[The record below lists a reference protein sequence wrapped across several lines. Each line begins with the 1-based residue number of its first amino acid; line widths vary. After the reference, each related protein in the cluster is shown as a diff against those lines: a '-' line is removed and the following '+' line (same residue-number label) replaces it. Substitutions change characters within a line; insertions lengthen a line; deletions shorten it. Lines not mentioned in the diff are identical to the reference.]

1 MENATVFYSNIPV
14 RNTDIVRIGFIQ
26 IKRSKRNTVF
36 EDGIPFLVE
45 CIYNK
50 AMMSLCVFADTK
62 IFFSLLFILRTTGK
76 ESIRMDEFDVIVVGA
91 GLAGLSCAYRLASK
105 GRRVLVLEAHSYPG
119 GRTSS
124 FRDHDMEVESGLHRH
139 IGYYSALPR
148 LLKKC
153 SVRINDIVTWE
164 EKVDILLKGQDKKIV
179 LGVAPFWGSI
189 KMIRGLAGNSDSL
202 SLRDKLSLIPFFL
215 CGFAS
220 YIFSDW
226 LDRFSVAEYAERHHV
241 SKRAQ
246 QWILEPLSS
255 GIFFLP
261 PDRYSAYAFFG
272 LFAPAIPKFYKMRI
286 GAYLGG
292 MTDIMCMPIVKGCA
306 DLGCRFQFGVKVT
319 RVLEEQGRVTG
330 VQDEKGQVYRSRQT
344 VIAATLPAAKEIL
357 MPLKHRPELEKLF
370 SLPEMSA
377 CTMQIELDQPALKK
391 DVTTFGPSTDMVSF
405 AEQSRSTFPQT
416 KGRLSIIL
424 GNAEKQK
431 EKDEKELFSM
441 VLGQMDSLGVHLEGH
456 VLRARKVAEANDFY
470 ALEPGNQ
477 KRRPSQ
483 RTGIPGLL
491 LAGDYTRTAS
501 FATMEGAVLSGKK
514 AARLCMKN
522 RG

>member
-1 MENATVFYSNIPV
+1 
-14 RNTDIVRIGFIQ
+14 
-26 IKRSKRNTVF
+26 
-36 EDGIPFLVE
+36 
-45 CIYNK
+45 
-50 AMMSLCVFADTK
+50 
-62 IFFSLLFILRTTGK
+62 
-76 ESIRMDEFDVIVVGA
+76 MDEFDVIVVGA

-105 GRRVLVLEAHSYPG
+105 GQRVLVLEAHAYPG

-124 FRDHDMEVESGLHRH
+124 FCDHGMKVESGLHRH

-148 LLKKC
+148 LLKEC
-153 SVRINDIVTWE
+153 GVRINDIVTWE
-164 EKVDILLKGQDKKIV
+164 DKADILLKGQDKKIV
-179 LGVAPFWGSI
+179 LGVAPFWGPI

-202 SLRDKLSLIPFFL
+202 SLRDKLSLVPFFL

-226 LDRFSVAEYAERHHV
+226 LDQFSVAEYAERHHV
-241 SKRAQ
+241 SQRAQ

-292 MTDIMCMPIVKGCA
+292 MTDVMCMPIVKRCA
-306 DLGCRFQFGVKVT
+306 ALGCQFQFGTKVT
-319 RVLEEQGRVTG
+319 RILEEQGRVTG
-330 VQDEKGQVYRSRQT
+330 VQDENRREYRSKQT

-357 MPLKHRPELEKLF
+357 KPLRRRPELEKLF
-370 SLPEMSA
+370 SLPTMSA
-377 CTMQIELDQPALKK
+377 CTMQLELDQPALKK
-391 DVTTFGPSTDMVSF
+391 DITTFGPGTDMVSF
-405 AEQSRSTFPQT
+405 AEQSRTTFPQT

-424 GNAEKQK
+424 GNAEEHK
-431 EKDEKELFSM
+431 EKDEKELLSL
-441 VLGQMDSLGVHLEGH
+441 VLREMDSLGVHLEGH
-456 VLRARKVAEANDFY
+456 VLKSRKVAEANDFY

-477 KRRPSQ
+477 KCRPTQ
-483 RTGIPGLL
+483 KTGIPGLL
-491 LAGDYTRTAS
+491 LAGDYTRTSS
-501 FATMEGAVLSGKK
+501 FATMEGAVLSGKR